1 MMIKD
6 LLLCSIVLDDK
17 LLSVLTTW
25 LIHFF
30 HCLFKTI
37 KLGIIYLSVIDYKWS
52 TRPLKLNFRSKYK
65 KIHIHLYFIA

>member
-25 LIHFF
+25 LILFF
-30 HCLFKTI
+30 HWLFKTI
-37 KLGIIYLSVIDYKWS
+37 KLGIIYLSVIDYKWGYAFICTCQLEKS
-52 TRPLKLNFRSKYK
+52 TCGLN
-65 KIHIHLYFIA
+65 